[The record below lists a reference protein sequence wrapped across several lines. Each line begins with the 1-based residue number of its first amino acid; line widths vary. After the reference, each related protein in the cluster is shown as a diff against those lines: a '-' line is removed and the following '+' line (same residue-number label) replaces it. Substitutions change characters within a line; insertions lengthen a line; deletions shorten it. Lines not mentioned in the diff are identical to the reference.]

1 MADDKNKS
9 LASDGDEDDV
19 KTAVETVDA
28 KRAATEAAKSEPPAA
43 AKSEPP
49 AAAKSEPPAAAKN
62 GDSDEDDGD
71 EDDSDSDDDG
81 DEDDD
86 SDSDDDGDEDDSEDD
101 GDEDDGDEAPAA
113 SDAPPPAAA
122 KTTATK
128 RASVPAAKAGGAY
141 RERPAAH
148 DPHHGLAHVM
158 PVKLLVGV
166 LAVLLVLT
174 VATVAVTSVD
184 LGSQW
189 NLVVAMVIA
198 TIKAVL
204 VCAFFMHLIWDR
216 KFNLL
221 VFMSSVLFLALFL
234 GLALTDRREYQ
245 KDIDQRETDQ
255 AALQAQ

>member
-1 MADDKNKS
+1 MADDKDKS

-49 AAAKSEPPAAAKN
+49 AAAKDGDRDRDGDEDDGDSD
-62 GDSDEDDGD
+62 DSDEDDGD
-71 EDDSDSDDDG
+71 DSDDGDQDDSV

-86 SDSDDDGDEDDSEDD
+86 D
-101 GDEDDGDEAPAA
+101 DEAPSA
-113 SDAPPPAAA
+113 SDAPPTAAA
-122 KTTATK
+122 KTPATK